1 VAHTRRWG
9 LPCSVRGRDRALSR
23 AGPTAVLHQERQ
35 RRRLCPSERLLRA
48 PDCPSPLLS
57 AQNSL
62 HALSARAE
70 TRLRHPPKSAWHT
83 ACQRPPPRPPCSA
96 PARCCTAPRQ
106 LRRLRRPPPRSHRRA
121 AASLQGPRPFST
133 AVHRRTVT
141 IHSVDDD
148 AEVEAEGGGSR
159 SSPVD
164 SSRSSSLMPAHN
176 DRGRRRAR
184 AAAWYSTPPPISR
197 GASTSL
203 CATSNFSG
211 APQAL
216 RVFATRLLRPA
227 AARER

>member
-23 AGPTAVLHQERQ
+23 AGPTAVL
-35 RRRLCPSERLLRA
+35 RRATASVPTVPSERLEPPIA
-48 PDCPSPLLS
+48 PRHFAAPKFAPRSLS
-57 AQNSL
+57 RLAAKRL
-62 HALSARAE
+62 GFA
-70 TRLRHPPKSAWHT
+70 TRRSAWHT

-148 AEVEAEGGGSR
+148 AEVEAERQGSR

-176 DRGRRRAR
+176 ERG
-184 AAAWYSTPPPISR
+184 
-197 GASTSL
+197 
-203 CATSNFSG
+203 
-211 APQAL
+211 
-216 RVFATRLLRPA
+216 
-227 AARER
+227 